1 MNHTFIVSLCLL
13 LPLAPA
19 VHAVSIE
26 SAFTDAS
33 VAARLAGQTRVAAA
47 SDRDTQEALLALLED
62 QDPAVRA
69 QAAKAL
75 KNSVLENR
83 RIEDRLTAIAASP
96 TEVDSVRVEA
106 IKSLALAAAQSN
118 TPRRAL
124 IAETRNARNSE
135 RIRAINC
142 KALWA
147 STSANDARDAL
158 TTLLQDRSQPAAI
171 RAGAAWGLWRDAA
184 ATGATQRILV
194 DSVND
199 GALEASVRLE
209 AVKSLYE
216 SMEGQR
222 SIREAVRAVA
232 ESSTASISL
241 RAAAILTHHR
251 IATEYP
257 VRRWLQDL
265 ASSSASS
272 ELRVAATQAQTAGV
286 TPDLARYFH
295 LSHWGRSTLDP
306 LEAE

>member
-1 MNHTFIVSLCLL
+1 MNNTPIVSLCLL
-13 LPLAPA
+13 LAPV
-19 VHAVSIE
+19 VHASSLD
-26 SAFTDAS
+26 SAFTAAS
-33 VAARLAGQTRVAAA
+33 VAARLAGQSRVSAA
-47 SDRDTQEALLALLED
+47 SDRDTQEALLALLDD

-69 QAAKAL
+69 QAARAL

-83 RIEDRLTAIAASP
+83 RIEDRLTVIAASA

-118 TPRRAL
+118 APRRTL
-124 IAETRNARNSE
+124 IAEARNPRNSD
-135 RIRAINC
+135 RIRAISC

-147 STSANDARDAL
+147 STSANDARSAL
-158 TTLLQDRSQPAAI
+158 TALLQDPSAPAAV

-184 ATGATQRILV
+184 ATGATQRVLV
-194 DSVND
+194 ESVND

-222 SIREAVRAVA
+222 SIRDAVRAVA
-232 ESSTASISL
+232 ESIAAPVSL
-241 RAAAILTHHR
+241 RAAAILAHHR
-251 IATEYP
+251 ISTEYP

-265 ASSSASS
+265 ASSSAPS

-286 TPDLARYFH
+286 TPELARYFH
-295 LSHWGRSTLDP
+295 LSNWGRSTLDP
-306 LEAE
+306 LDAQ